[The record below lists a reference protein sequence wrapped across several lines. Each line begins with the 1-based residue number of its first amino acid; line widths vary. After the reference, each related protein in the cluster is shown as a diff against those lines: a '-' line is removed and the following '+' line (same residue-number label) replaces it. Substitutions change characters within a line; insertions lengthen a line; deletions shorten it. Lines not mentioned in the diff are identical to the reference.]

1 MKTIEIEGDQR
12 PLSQLL
18 AEEAGEEVILLTRG
32 GQKQYA
38 LVPFDEMDEEVL
50 AIRRNPELMAYLT
63 ECIRRA
69 RTEPGIKLE
78 DLKRD
83 VGLE

>member
-1 MKTIEIEGDQR
+1 MKTIEIEREQR
-12 PLSQLL
+12 PLSQVL
-18 AEEAGEEVILLTRG
+18 AEESGEEVIFLTRG

-63 ECIRRA
+63 ECIERA
-69 RTEPGIKLE
+69 KTGPLTSLE
-78 DLKRD
+78 DVKKEL
-83 VGLE
+83 GIE